1 MGMHTYRHDT
11 LTPYTNVHRDL
22 AGYGSISV
30 ISAPGRLK
38 QKDDVFKASLVYM
51 LETLFQE
58 EMGDLVSQ
66 SQTIHISQD
75 IYYIIICIY
84 V

>member
-30 ISAPGRLK
+30 ISAPGRQK
-38 QKDDVFKASLVYM
+38 QKDDVLRASLVYM

-58 EMGDLVSQ
+58 EVGDLVSQ
-66 SQTIHISQD
+66 SQMIHISQD

-84 V
+84 L